1 MGTLGWIIFGGL
13 MIAGGFYTF
22 LVVTGTDNFKGISFQ
37 LDDFYTEN
45 DALAIAAIEKLRAM
59 GKECE
64 ITKLSKSFSEVLVD
78 GKPYYV
84 TVRTTNIG
92 HCPVQTVQLKPLKKA

>member
-1 MGTLGWIIFGGL
+1 MATIGWIILGI
-13 MIAGGFYTF
+13 MAIAGGFYTF

-45 DALAIAAIEKLRAM
+45 DALTIAALEKLRAM

-64 ITKLSKSFSEVLVD
+64 VIKLSKSFSEILVD
-78 GKPYYV
+78 GKKYYV
-84 TVRTTNIG
+84 TARTTNIG
-92 HCPVQTVQLKPLKKA
+92 HCPVQTVQLKPLK